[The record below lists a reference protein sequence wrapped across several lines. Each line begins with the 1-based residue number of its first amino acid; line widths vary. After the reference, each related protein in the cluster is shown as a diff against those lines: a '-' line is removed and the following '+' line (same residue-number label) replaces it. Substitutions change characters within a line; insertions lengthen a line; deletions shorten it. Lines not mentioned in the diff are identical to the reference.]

1 MRHCGHGCSSGDRN
15 HRDRLL
21 LSVSILRLP
30 LELAVD
36 ETRGGGLVRRG
47 GQELVLA
54 LQRLPSWRSVPFLRF
69 RESLRLGFVSC
80 CSPREF
86 SAQVDLEGISIDMRY
101 RYGDCEVYVS

>member
-36 ETRGGGLVRRG
+36 ETG